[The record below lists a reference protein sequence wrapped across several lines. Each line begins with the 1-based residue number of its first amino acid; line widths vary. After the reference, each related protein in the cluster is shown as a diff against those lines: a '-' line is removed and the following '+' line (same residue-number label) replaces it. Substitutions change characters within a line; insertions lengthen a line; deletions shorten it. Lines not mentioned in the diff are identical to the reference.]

1 MNLPNKLTILRMVM
15 VPLFVAAFLLS
26 FDKHFL
32 IALILYAAASVTD
45 ILDGNIARYQNLVTD
60 FGKLMDPLADKIL
73 VTSALVC
80 FTAEGL
86 ISPVVTIIIMSRDL
100 LVTSFRLIGANKG
113 KVIAADVWGKLKTAT
128 QDIGVCCILFWQAI
142 AEWNSVSPVTEAFHW
157 ASEVLVV
164 AMTVL
169 TVISGCNY
177 VRKNWD
183 LLMNEK

>member
-1 MNLPNKLTILRMVM
+1 MNLPNKLTMLRMVM

-142 AEWNSVSPVTEAFHW
+142 AEWNSASPVTEAFHW
-157 ASEVLVV
+157 GSEILVV

-169 TVISGCNY
+169 TVISGYNY
-177 VRKNWD
+177 IRRNWD
-183 LLMNEK
+183 LLMNKN

>member
-1 MNLPNKLTILRMVM
+1 MVM

>member
-45 ILDGNIARYQNLVTD
+45 ILDGNIARYKNLVTD

-73 VTSALVC
+73 VTSALIC

-86 ISPVVTIIIMSRDL
+86 ISPVVTIIIISRDL

-113 KVIAADVWGKLKTAT
+113 KVIAADIWGKLKTAT

-142 AEWNSVSPVTEAFHW
+142 AEWNSASPVTEGFHIG
-157 ASEVLVV
+157 SEVLVI

-169 TVISGCNY
+169 TVISGYNY
-177 VRKNWD
+177 IRKNWD
-183 LLMNEK
+183 LLMNK

>member
-1 MNLPNKLTILRMVM
+1 MLRMVM

-142 AEWNSVSPVTEAFHW
+142 AEWNSASPVTEAFHW
-157 ASEVLVV
+157 GSEILVV

-169 TVISGCNY
+169 TVISGYNY
-177 VRKNWD
+177 IRRNWD
-183 LLMNEK
+183 LLMNKN

>member
-1 MNLPNKLTILRMVM
+1 MLRMVM

-142 AEWNSVSPVTEAFHW
+142 AEWNSASPVTEAFHW

-169 TVISGCNY
+169 TVISGYNY
-177 VRKNWD
+177 IRRNWD
-183 LLMNEK
+183 LLMNKN

>member
-1 MNLPNKLTILRMVM
+1 MNLPNKLTMLRMVM

-142 AEWNSVSPVTEAFHW
+142 AEWNSASPVTEAFHW
-157 ASEVLVV
+157 ASEILVV

-169 TVISGCNY
+169 TVISGYNY
-177 VRKNWD
+177 IRRNWD
-183 LLMNEK
+183 LLMNKN